1 MQTIEDKLQR
11 REEVSGFFD
20 ALHLFG
26 QPVTQ
31 LIVNGEDNDCQGF
44 PSCLFPPC
52 LMTGGDEAANSG
64 SNNCLY

>member
-31 LIVNGEDNDCQGF
+31 LIANREDIDVKGF
-44 PSCLFPPC
+44 SSSLFLPC
-52 LMTGGDEAANSG
+52 CMTGCDEAANSG